1 MNDANKTGRRS
12 GAKRFERKE
21 CVRANSPLPPA
32 SLE

>member
-1 MNDANKTGRRS
+1 MNGANKKGIRR

-21 CVRANSPLPPA
+21 CARANSPLPPA